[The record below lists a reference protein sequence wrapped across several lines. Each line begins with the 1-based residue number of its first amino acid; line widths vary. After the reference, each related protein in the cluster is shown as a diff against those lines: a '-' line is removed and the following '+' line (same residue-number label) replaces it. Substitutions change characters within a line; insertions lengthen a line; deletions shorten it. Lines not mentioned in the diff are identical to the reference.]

1 MMQEAATT
9 TSGQAMV
16 SSQQQTGD
24 QDHRRPVIG
33 CQQLSK
39 VFQDFWMRD
48 RARAVDKL
56 DLVIYEREVFGLL
69 GPNGSGKSTII
80 KLILGLLKPTHGRV
94 VVFGK
99 PPTDVAIKKRI
110 GYLPEESYL
119 YPFLNARETLEYYG
133 KLFGLDH
140 RTRKGRIDELLEMV
154 GLEHAQFRP
163 VREYSKGMQR
173 RIGIAQAL
181 INDPDLLILD
191 EPTTGLDPIGTR
203 QVKDLILELGRRG
216 KTIILSSHL
225 LTDVEDV
232 VDRMAILYGG
242 KIRDEG
248 TCEDLLSS
256 KGRTQI
262 EADEL
267 DEQTIAEIDEVIRRR
282 SGGEKSIRSVSAPRQ
297 KLEELFLGIVEKAQ
311 TEKAST
317 SGAMHG
323 GSTAAFL
330 RADEESVDQ
339 GEALIDSLM
348 ADSSSS
354 SENPSE
360 EESAGVSAGES
371 GEGTGAQASSV
382 LMPTDSDGGAL
393 GSDAQDEAEPGVE
406 ASVIGSLLEENDA
419 DSGGHDQ
426 LRAQSHDDED
436 SQGDVDL
443 GVIGS
448 LLNTDEGSED
458 REGSADEGSDEGSGE
473 EGDEKESKG

>member
-1 MMQEAATT
+1 MAASATT
-9 TSGQAMV
+9 
-16 SSQQQTGD
+16 SQQPISANDSGGVNDT
-24 QDHRRPVIG
+24 RKPVVG

-39 VFQDFWMRD
+39 VFKDFWMRD

-56 DLVIYEREVFGLL
+56 DLVIYEHEVFGLL

-80 KLILGLLKPTHGRV
+80 KLILGLLQPTHGRV
-94 VVFGK
+94 SVFGK
-99 PPTDVAIKKRI
+99 PPSDVATKKRI

-119 YPFLNARETLEYYG
+119 YPFLNARETLDYYG
-133 KLFGLDH
+133 KLFGLDKK
-140 RTRKGRIDELLEMV
+140 TREGRIDELLEMV

-248 TCEDLLSS
+248 TCEGLLAS
-256 KGRTQI
+256 KERTLI
-262 EADEL
+262 ETDEL
-267 DEQTIAEIDEVIRRR
+267 DDQTIAEIDEVIRRR
-282 SGGEKSIRSVSAPRQ
+282 TGGQKSIRKVSAPRQ

-317 SGAMHG
+317 SGAMQG

-330 RADEESVDQ
+330 RAQEDSVQ
-339 GEALIDSLM
+339 HGEALIDSLLNDSA
-348 ADSSSS
+348 ADSSAQTQANDAQVVPQSTQN
-354 SENPSE
+354 EALN
-360 EESAGVSAGES
+360 ESQSDDS
-371 GEGTGAQASSV
+371 GLIDS
-382 LMPTDSDGGAL
+382 LME
-393 GSDAQDEAEPGVE
+393 SDAQTGSSNEPSADGKTQPQAPAE
-406 ASVIGSLLEENDA
+406 
-419 DSGGHDQ
+419 H
-426 LRAQSHDDED
+426 
-436 SQGDVDL
+436 VDL

-448 LLNTDEGSED
+448 LLDDEQVDQDDQGDADSE
-458 REGSADEGSDEGSGE
+458 A
-473 EGDEKESKG
+473 GDKESNR

>member
-1 MMQEAATT
+1 MSEHATQSLKSSGEAKNPQGVDETRKA
-9 TSGQAMV
+9 V
-16 SSQQQTGD
+16 
-24 QDHRRPVIG
+24 VG

-39 VFQDFWMRD
+39 VFKDFWMRD

-56 DLVIYEREVFGLL
+56 DLVVYEHEVFGLL

-94 VVFGK
+94 SVFGK
-99 PPTDVAIKKRI
+99 PPTDVAMKHRI

-119 YPFLNARETLEYYG
+119 YPFLNARETLDYYG
-133 KLFGLDH
+133 KLFGLE
-140 RTRKGRIDELLEMV
+140 RKVRQGRIDELLEMV

-225 LTDVEDV
+225 LSDVEDV

-248 TCEDLLSS
+248 TCDELLSS
-256 KGRTQI
+256 RERTLI
-262 EADEL
+262 ETDEL
-267 DEQTIAEIDEVIRRR
+267 DEQTIAEIDELIRRR
-282 SGGEKSIRSVSAPRQ
+282 TGGQGSIRSVTAPRQ
-297 KLEELFLGIVEKAQ
+297 KLEDLFLGIVEKAQ
-311 TEKAST
+311 NEKATT

-330 RADEESVDQ
+330 RAQEDAQQEEH
-339 GEALIDSLM
+339 GEALIDSLLSDTDGDQSEHSGDPSKASINSAIPLDESATDPKTDQEDSVIQSLM
-348 ADSSSS
+348 NDQGSTPTSDSS
-354 SENPSE
+354 
-360 EESAGVSAGES
+360 ESAS
-371 GEGTGAQASSV
+371 QALEDDQV
-382 LMPTDSDGGAL
+382 
-393 GSDAQDEAEPGVE
+393 AEDVDLD
-406 ASVIGSLLEENDA
+406 VIGSLLDDDDG
-419 DSGGHDQ
+419 DSGTDP
-426 LRAQSHDDED
+426 DD
-436 SQGDVDL
+436 
-443 GVIGS
+443 
-448 LLNTDEGSED
+448 
-458 REGSADEGSDEGSGE
+458 
-473 EGDEKESKG
+473 KESSR